1 MVCDSIGIDG
11 RHQRDG
17 VLLIRIT
24 DGWQRLHHQPTWV
37 IGVLDGYLCL
47 FSALRLLALLV
58 QKEFAQVEALLTL
71 LMQGDRQGVHHEFT
85 VAQNRQ
91 IVLFTIA
98 VAITGSHHLINI
110 YAFFQSLD
118 IKGDGSRAL
127 GIDAVILRLLPNHL
141 VGLRVENLHTGV
153 AAHLLVGSIEEFHHD
168 GALIALTQEARHVRL
183 HHHGLLSHSLI
194 HQQTVAHLLVM
205 SQAHELPGSHALRQ
219 GKPDGY
225 VAIVVALQGRIEEGS
240 LVHILTHLHFVK
252 VLSCIRTRTT
262 CKLRH
267 LLYYIKNLVGRWSSR
282 SDTGHFRA
290 ANPDAFRFF
299 SNHLV
304 FLYTNRLNGS
314 ARRTF
319 QLAQLHRLHIGII
332 AKEFAI
338 KLIYIQLFLVKIF
351 SRINTQ

>member
-1 MVCDSIGIDG
+1 MGGDGIGIDG

-58 QKEFAQVEALLTL
+58 QEEFAQVEVLLAL

-127 GIDAVILRLLPNHL
+127 SIDAVVLRLLPNHL

-205 SQAHELPGSHALRQ
+205 SQSHEFPGSHALRQ

-225 VAIVVALQGRIEEGS
+225 VAIVVALQGRIEEGG
-240 LVHILTHLHFVK
+240 LVHILTHLYLVEE
-252 VLSCIRTRTT
+252 LSCI
-262 CKLRH
+262 
-267 LLYYIKNLVGRWSSR
+267 
-282 SDTGHFRA
+282 
-290 ANPDAFRFF
+290 
-299 SNHLV
+299 
-304 FLYTNRLNGS
+304 
-314 ARRTF
+314 
-319 QLAQLHRLHIGII
+319 
-332 AKEFAI
+332 
-338 KLIYIQLFLVKIF
+338 
-351 SRINTQ
+351 